1 MVKIKKQMKMNI
13 GNAVGHEDEV
23 AKRQKVGRRI
33 KVMKGKAQTET
44 DREAARII

>member
-1 MVKIKKQMKMNI
+1 MVKIKKQMKMNN
-13 GNAVGHEDEV
+13 GNVVEHEDGE
-23 AKRQKVGRRI
+23 AKRQRVERRI